1 MGEKSELNQL
11 VKKLRVLHHLIHC
24 LREEMALLVRVRRVI
39 ELEQVSGRREG
50 AKIDS

>member
-1 MGEKSELNQL
+1 MGEKKELNQL
-11 VKKLRVLHHLIHC
+11 VEMLRVLHHLNHC

-50 AKIDS
+50 AKIAS